1 MRIIVPAAELRAGF
15 RTLPE
20 ILWFGLRVT
29 PGSLADGAS
38 AEAGTWILGL
48 FSSVAAVGAWN
59 IAWTVGKRT
68 LDLNIRLAEM
78 LFPTLVQRWADE
90 DRHGFQRALTDSTRY
105 VVTVMLL
112 PAAVAGGATVG
123 TGIALL
129 YFRPILPACRMYH
142 HAPVSATSGVKLA
155 SVRAALPV
163 PSSFNREKASN
174 KIEPAHV

>member
-1 MRIIVPAAELRAGF
+1 MRFVVPAPELRAGL
-15 RTLPE
+15 RTLPD
-20 ILWFGLRVT
+20 ILRFGLRVT

-59 IAWTVGKRT
+59 IAWTLGKRT

-78 LFPTLVQRWADE
+78 LFPTLVQRWAAE

-112 PAAVAGGATVG
+112 PAAVAGGAADGVMG
-123 TGIALL
+123 LFGPGFSQASGALVL
-129 YFRPILPACRMYH
+129 L
-142 HAPVSATSGVKLA
+142 L
-155 SVRAALPV
+155 LV
-163 PSSFNREKASN
+163 PRWRRR
-174 KIEPAHV
+174 